1 MLSFRKVFF
10 FFHRRTNQLLKVNN
24 ESCANYERFE
34 WMFSNQLLHWPLIFD
49 HSKIS
54 HVVQEA
60 HSRINLNFYDIQMFN
75 QQLTDLNNQYPINQ
89 NQLNNQPINF
99 STQLLNNQN
108 LVNFSR
114 PPYLDF
120 TPPPPN
126 YRDPYIVT
134 EDTFQNNYGLRKGG
148 NLTSPIEKFNVS
160 SALDTVDNV
169 TTIATFMQFLTA
181 MAPNEATLHPVF
193 VFLSSFLELASNG
206 FSRLLVKHMQ
216 KRTNVEKI
224 LQDCDYQVTE
234 EKKKEIQKMLED
246 CKEFSYSEVFKFV
259 SMTLMQTL
267 IKTKTN
273 NHSTTFRAN
282 QNVSS
287 LFGFEAGL
295 QDYDVQ
301 CLSPVQ
307 EQLLTLPQLD
317 APKELQKIE
326 EVLHNVEKQLE
337 QVEKQQKEENATQQL
352 KQQPPIDPS
361 NINDQK
367 EDEDEDED
375 INTPNMG
382 SLAEQSFG
390 NMHSRLTNK
399 RPTSRSAKK

>member
-1 MLSFRKVFF
+1 
-10 FFHRRTNQLLKVNN
+10 
-24 ESCANYERFE
+24 
-34 WMFSNQLLHWPLIFD
+34 
-49 HSKIS
+49 
-54 HVVQEA
+54 
-60 HSRINLNFYDIQMFN
+60 
-75 QQLTDLNNQYPINQ
+75 
-89 NQLNNQPINF
+89 
-99 STQLLNNQN
+99 
-108 LVNFSR
+108 
-114 PPYLDF
+114 
-120 TPPPPN
+120 
-126 YRDPYIVT
+126 
-134 EDTFQNNYGLRKGG
+134 
-148 NLTSPIEKFNVS
+148 
-160 SALDTVDNV
+160 
-169 TTIATFMQFLTA
+169 
-181 MAPNEATLHPVF
+181 
-193 VFLSSFLELASNG
+193 
-206 FSRLLVKHMQ
+206 
-216 KRTNVEKI
+216 
-224 LQDCDYQVTE
+224 
-234 EKKKEIQKMLED
+234 MLED